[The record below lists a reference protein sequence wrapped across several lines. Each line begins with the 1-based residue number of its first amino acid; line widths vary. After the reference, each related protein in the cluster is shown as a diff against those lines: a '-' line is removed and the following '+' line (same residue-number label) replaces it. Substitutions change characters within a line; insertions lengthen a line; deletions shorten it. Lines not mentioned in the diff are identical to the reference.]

1 MTTNTQN
8 TFSITAV
15 VEALI
20 QDRCKWEEGSYAVS
34 NSELYALLGR
44 TLDLYVKV
52 RADRALAKSVN
63 HLLELYGITFNTRT
77 RLSVKIVRLVF
88 VGKGRERSMEH
99 RAFAYA
105 RVLEVAAAAGTTGD
119 ALPQFIID
127 RHGVDEIR
135 RQAGSGLT
143 EAQKA
148 QQARDY
154 AEGALSTATAPT
166 TIALTDDLQ
175 PADGDL
181 YSVALVRKNA
191 DGTGSIVF
199 GTNNR
204 TAIGTVMA
212 IAGKALRDAA
222 VIKAEADIARNDEAQ
237 RAANLERLVS
247 EMVAMQG
254 GFQPQMHVATP
265 VTQPAHA

>member
-1 MTTNTQN
+1 M
-8 TFSITAV
+8 
-15 VEALI
+15 
-20 QDRCKWEEGSYAVS
+20 
-34 NSELYALLGR
+34 
-44 TLDLYVKV
+44 
-52 RADRALAKSVN
+52 
-63 HLLELYGITFNTRT
+63 
-77 RLSVKIVRLVF
+77 
-88 VGKGRERSMEH
+88 
-99 RAFAYA
+99 
-105 RVLEVAAAAGTTGD
+105 
-119 ALPQFIID
+119 
-127 RHGVDEIR
+127 
-135 RQAGSGLT
+135 
-143 EAQKA
+143 
-148 QQARDY
+148 
-154 AEGALSTATAPT
+154 
-166 TIALTDDLQ
+166 
-175 PADGDL
+175 